1 MHAAA
6 HSGDASQVETRR
18 DLFNEEEEDF
28 YEALYSE
35 SRTRF
40 VSYVQEGTLLNNY
53 AHIFELLMRM
63 RQAAD
68 HPFLVTHR
76 HQETRDGV
84 SPRRAGRRCS
94 FAMHTDA
101 IGSRPGVG
109 GTAGHDGVRRVP
121 GEP

>member
-1 MHAAA
+1 MCSRAWRLTA
-6 HSGDASQVETRR
+6 HQVVTRR

-35 SRTRF
+35 TRTRF
-40 VSYVQEGTLLNNY
+40 VSYVEAGTVLNNY

-76 HQETRDGV
+76 RTAEASGV
-84 SPRRAGRRCS
+84 RVRTNKRGRRARWPALGR
-94 FAMHTDA
+94 
-101 IGSRPGVG
+101 
-109 GTAGHDGVRRVP
+109 
-121 GEP
+121 

>member
-1 MHAAA
+1 M
-6 HSGDASQVETRR
+6 QTRR

-40 VSYVQEGTLLNNY
+40 VSYVQAGTLLNNY

-76 HQETRDGV
+76 TASANDGV
-84 SPRRAGRRCS
+84 SAGS
-94 FAMHTDA
+94 AGA
-101 IGSRPGVG
+101 WG
-109 GTAGHDGVRRVP
+109 GRV
-121 GEP
+121 